1 MKRSGVRIPPAPPNK
16 RNFSIP
22 CKAVRFLSGITQT
35 LTSNALNTSDQSTT
49 SKGTKD
55 SSPISETFEHL
66 TSLGLYRKTIQFL
79 IRHIALIV
87 LVLFLLT
94 GVWILDDYGVGFDTL
109 KQRQLAERNIEYV
122 LGSRDFVYPDW
133 QNDRYYGVTFE
144 LPLLLVERAL
154 GLEDT
159 RDIHLMRH
167 MVTHLFFLIGGLFC
181 YLLTYRLFGNRLL
194 ALFAMLLFLLHPR
207 IYAHS
212 FFNSKDVP
220 FLSMFMICLYLA
232 HRAFGKSNIWWFV
245 ILGVSVGVLINL
257 RIMGIT
263 LFVLVAGMQV
273 LDLFRASDGDERRRV
288 ISLMGMFILSG
299 LVTLYAVSPY
309 LWSNPL
315 SSFVEWFTVFSQ
327 HPTPVIHM
335 FRGDLI
341 LSTDVNPPEYVPV
354 WMSITTP
361 PAVLVLG
368 VAGTCLVLLRGLFR
382 PRDVLADT
390 RLRFCLMLVGCFVL
404 PVVAVIVLSSN
415 VYNGWRQ
422 MYFLYAPFCLLAVFG
437 LQQLISVC
445 LLPRARLRMLMY
457 GAYGIGATV
466 AVVSMFSIH
475 PHQHLYFNFMVDRT
489 TPEQLRSQY
498 DMDFLLITFREG
510 YEQLLDRHPSTS
522 LHVRLLHAPSVKLN
536 WEILEEGDRRWMILN
551 DEYYDFYVTSYRNW
565 TTSESS
571 MLYLTSPLVYSRVI
585 YGSKAMSVAT
595 ADLSMVDDA
604 VAAPYREVYHATISK
619 PPDARANWD
628 VYADDAMLTYIKE
641 RCSPSDYNASFF
653 LHLTPDDIDDLP
665 DYRRRGGHATRNFD
679 FEFGLYGVRFD
690 GKCMAA
696 VPLPDDALSG
706 IRTGQFTTD
715 GELWDVAINIRAGGE
730 SAYRA
735 EYESVVRDDLAT
747 GSDFEVHL
755 RDDRL
760 IYVKDPCDGS
770 DIEPQFFLHV
780 VPSDVEVLP
789 PARVEHGFDNLDFI
803 FKTRGLILD
812 GVCVASI
819 GLPDYEMER
828 VRTGQW
834 DPEQQRNL
842 WKEEFDVGAD

>member
-16 RNFSIP
+16 QNFSIP
-22 CKAVRFLSGITQT
+22 CKAVHFLSGITQT

-66 TSLGLYRKTIQFL
+66 TSLGLYRKTIEFL

-133 QNDRYYGVTFE
+133 QNDRYYSVTFE

-257 RIMGIT
+257 RIMGMT
-263 LFVLVAGMQV
+263 LFVLVAGMQA

-288 ISLMGMFILSG
+288 ISLMSVFMLSS

-341 LSTDVNPPEYVPV
+341 LSTDVNPPEYVSV

-361 PAVLVLG
+361 PVVLVLG

-382 PRDVLADT
+382 PHDVLADT
-390 RLRFCLMLVGCFVL
+390 RLRFWFMLVGCFVL
-404 PVVAVIVLSSN
+404 PVVAIIVLSSN

-422 MYFLYAPFCLLAVFG
+422 VYFLYAPFCLLATFG

-457 GAYGIGATV
+457 GACGIGATV
-466 AVVSMFSIH
+466 AVASMSSIH
-475 PHQHLYFNFMVDRT
+475 PHQHLYFNFLVDRT
-489 TPEQLRSQY
+489 TPEHLRSQF
-498 DMDFLLITFREG
+498 DMDFLLVTFREG
-510 YEQLLDRHPSTS
+510 YEHLLESHSS
-522 LHVRLLHAPSVKLN
+522 AFLYVRLLHAPSVELN
-536 WEILEEGDRRWMILN
+536 WEILAEEDRERLILN
-551 DEYYDFYVTSYRNW
+551 NEYYDFYVTSYRNW

-571 MLYLTSPLVYSRVI
+571 MLYPTSPLVYSRVI
-585 YGSKAMSVAT
+585 YGSKAMSIAAT
-595 ADLSMVDDA
+595 DLSLVDDA
-604 VAAPYREVYHATISK
+604 VATAYREVYHATISK
-619 PPDARANWD
+619 PPDARANWN
-628 VYADDAMLTYIKE
+628 VYADDEMLTYIKE

-665 DYRRRGGHATRNFD
+665 DYRRRGGRATRNFD

-706 IRTGQFTTD
+706 VRIGQFATD

-735 EYESVVRDDLAT
+735 EYESVVLDDLAT
-747 GSDFEVHL
+747 GSDFDVHL

-803 FKTRGLILD
+803 FETRGLVLD

-834 DPEQQRNL
+834 DPEHQRNL